1 MPSED
6 AKTVKKER
14 VKDEDEETLDSL
26 KKKKPNNAT
35 QKEAKARK
43 EETKRVK
50 KEEADEDFEQSPPKK
65 SSNKSSDKKK
75 RKKEEEIKKKGA
87 KETEQTA
94 KKREKK
100 VYDLPGQRRDPPEER
115 DPLRIF
121 YETLYE
127 QVPNSEMAAIWM
139 MESGLLPKEAAKKIF
154 EKKQKK
160 APQQKVKSPVK
171 AVGTVKSKA
180 DSVTIKKR
188 TSTSAVSTQKKRTPD
203 SKVVSKQSKKCK
215 IADSSSES
223 GSDDDDF
230 ILKAKHSKKQKA
242 G

>member
-35 QKEAKARK
+35 QKEAKAR
-43 EETKRVK
+43 TKRVK

-65 SSNKSSDKKK
+65 SSNKSSDKVQKR
-75 RKKEEEIKKKGA
+75 RKKEDETKKKEA

-100 VYDLPGQRRDPPEER
+100 VYDLPGQRREPPEER

-121 YETLYE
+121 YETLYK

-139 MESGLLPKEAAKKIF
+139 MESGLLQKEAAKKIF

-171 AVGTVKSKA
+171 AVGTVKSKV
-180 DSVTIKKR
+180 DSVTIKRK
-188 TSTSAVSTQKKRTPD
+188 TSSAVSTQKKRTLD

-230 ILKAKHSKKQKA
+230 ILKAKNSKKQKA

>member
-6 AKTVKKER
+6 AKTVKKQR

-65 SSNKSSDKKK
+65 SSNKSSDKKR
-75 RKKEEEIKKKGA
+75 RKKEDETKKKEA

-100 VYDLPGQRRDPPEER
+100 VYDLPGQRREPPEER

-121 YETLYE
+121 YETLYK

-139 MESGLLPKEAAKKIF
+139 MESGLLQKEAAKKIF

-171 AVGTVKSKA
+171 AVGTVKSKV
-180 DSVTIKKR
+180 DSVTIKRK
-188 TSTSAVSTQKKRTPD
+188 TSSAVSTQKKRTLD

-230 ILKAKHSKKQKA
+230 ILKAKNSKKQKA

>member
-1 MPSED
+1 
-6 AKTVKKER
+6 
-14 VKDEDEETLDSL
+14 
-26 KKKKPNNAT
+26 
-35 QKEAKARK
+35 
-43 EETKRVK
+43 
-50 KEEADEDFEQSPPKK
+50 
-65 SSNKSSDKKK
+65 
-75 RKKEEEIKKKGA
+75 
-87 KETEQTA
+87 
-94 KKREKK
+94 
-100 VYDLPGQRRDPPEER
+100 
-115 DPLRIF
+115 
-121 YETLYE
+121 
-127 QVPNSEMAAIWM
+127 

-230 ILKAKHSKKQKA
+230 ILKAKNSKKQKA